1 MTVTPPPHTPHPGQ
15 PYPPQD
21 GGRPAPQYNGPYDPW
36 YAPQYPA
43 QYSPQY
49 SPQYAPQYPAQYS
62 APYAPYPPQPA
73 SPRPDYASWGSRVG
87 SALVDGL
94 IPAVVASLGLVGLAF
109 SGEPGIVLGIALAF
123 SVAAFVLALWNS
135 CYRQGRTGQ
144 SLGKQLM
151 STRLVRARDG
161 GTLGFWAT
169 LARQLAHVLDSAP
182 LYLGYL
188 WPLWDER
195 RQTFADKVCDTVVVK
210 L

>member
-1 MTVTPPPHTPHPGQ
+1 MTVTPPPHPGQ
-15 PYPPQD
+15 PHPPQHPQQAR
-21 GGRPAPQYNGPYDPW
+21 GRYAPQYSPYAPQYTAP

-43 QYSPQY
+43 QYPQH
-49 SPQYAPQYPAQYS
+49 PAQYA
-62 APYAPYPPQPA
+62 APYGQYPPQPVL
-73 SPRPDYASWGSRVG
+73 PRPDYTSWGSRVG

-94 IPAVVASLGLVGLAF
+94 IPGVVASLGLVGLAF
-109 SGEPGIVLGIALAF
+109 SSDAGVVLGIAVVF
-123 SVAAFVLALWNS
+123 SLAAFVLALWNS

-151 STRLVRARDG
+151 GTRLVRARDG

-188 WPLWDER
+188 WPLWDDR
-195 RQTFADKVCDTVVVK
+195 RQTFADKVCDTVVVRI
-210 L
+210 